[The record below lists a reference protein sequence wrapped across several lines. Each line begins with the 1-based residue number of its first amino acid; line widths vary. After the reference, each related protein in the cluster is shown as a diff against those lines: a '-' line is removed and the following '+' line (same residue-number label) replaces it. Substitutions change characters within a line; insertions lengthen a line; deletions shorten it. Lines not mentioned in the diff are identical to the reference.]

1 MKLEMLNKND
11 SAPLYIQLKQLIRK
25 KILNNELKEMDF
37 LPSESQL
44 MKKFKITRTTI
55 RKAISELKQEGLVQ
69 QIQGKGVYVKT
80 RELKETVWNFQS
92 FSDLV
97 MRYNKEPVTRLLEKE
112 EVLINKKNF
121 LKLVRLR
128 GFKQNTEVVW
138 LTIEKSYLPLA
149 IFGGIEEYDFETNSI
164 YKLMKEQ
171 FGVKPYYADMSI
183 TPINSSKYLKE
194 KFDFSIHQPLL
205 KSSGKVFTENKIE
218 IEQLEIIYS
227 PNFNFKLSQ
236 YIDM

>member
-1 MKLEMLNKND
+1 MLNKND

-97 MRYNKEPVTRLLEKE
+97 MRYNN
-112 EVLINKKNF
+112 EVF
-121 LKLVRLR
+121 L
-128 GFKQNTEVVW
+128 N
-138 LTIEKSYLPLA
+138 
-149 IFGGIEEYDFETNSI
+149 
-164 YKLMKEQ
+164 
-171 FGVKPYYADMSI
+171 
-183 TPINSSKYLKE
+183 
-194 KFDFSIHQPLL
+194 
-205 KSSGKVFTENKIE
+205 
-218 IEQLEIIYS
+218 
-227 PNFNFKLSQ
+227 
-236 YIDM
+236 

>member
-1 MKLEMLNKND
+1 MLNKND

-138 LTIEKSYLPLA
+138 LTIEKSVLL
-149 IFGGIEEYDFETNSI
+149 
-164 YKLMKEQ
+164 Q
-171 FGVKPYYADMSI
+171 
-183 TPINSSKYLKE
+183 SK
-194 KFDFSIHQPLL
+194 
-205 KSSGKVFTENKIE
+205 KI
-218 IEQLEIIYS
+218 
-227 PNFNFKLSQ
+227 
-236 YIDM
+236 

>member
-1 MKLEMLNKND
+1 MLNKND

-112 EVLINKKNF
+112 EVLINKKIF

-138 LTIEKSYLPLA
+138 LTIEKSVLL
-149 IFGGIEEYDFETNSI
+149 
-164 YKLMKEQ
+164 Q
-171 FGVKPYYADMSI
+171 
-183 TPINSSKYLKE
+183 SK
-194 KFDFSIHQPLL
+194 
-205 KSSGKVFTENKIE
+205 KI
-218 IEQLEIIYS
+218 
-227 PNFNFKLSQ
+227 
-236 YIDM
+236 